1 MVTMEAR
8 RSMVI
13 MTRER
18 GRPVGGQIRTDPVR
32 QAARQAAGQVRLTRR
47 GRIVVT
53 AVSALLIGL
62 ASVVLATS
70 AQATHRGAAAPGGG
84 GAPGRYVAK
93 VVVHS
98 GQNLWAL
105 AEAYDPDA
113 DTRLVIADIERL
125 NSLTTDQLQPG
136 EALWVPRG

>member
-62 ASVVLATS
+62 SQVT
-70 AQATHRGAAAPGGG
+70 
-84 GAPGRYVAK
+84 
-93 VVVHS
+93 
-98 GQNLWAL
+98 
-105 AEAYDPDA
+105 
-113 DTRLVIADIERL
+113 
-125 NSLTTDQLQPG
+125 
-136 EALWVPRG
+136 WVSW